1 MSEKKTVSFNNIA
14 FQNGVIAGL
23 VCIIFTLILY
33 VVNSELILSLW
44 FLIAYSFIVAFK
56 IITANVIRKRQHNYI
71 SFRQGL
77 KYTFMIS
84 AVSLFIWISFNG
96 VLFKYIDRELIEIS
110 KVKSIERTIRWME
123 KAKMPDKEIDIAVEK
138 AKNQS
143 YEPNLKFM
151 SLNYAG
157 SCVVGFIYS
166 LIISGIF
173 YLTTRHNDPALQPVL
188 NFEEE
193 SQQTET

>member
-1 MSEKKTVSFNNIA
+1 
-14 FQNGVIAGL
+14 
-23 VCIIFTLILY
+23 
-33 VVNSELILSLW
+33 
-44 FLIAYSFIVAFK
+44 
-56 IITANVIRKRQHNYI
+56 
-71 SFRQGL
+71 
-77 KYTFMIS
+77 
-84 AVSLFIWISFNG
+84 
-96 VLFKYIDRELIEIS
+96 
-110 KVKSIERTIRWME
+110 ME
-123 KAKMPDKEIDIAVEK
+123 KAKVSDKEIDIAVEK

-143 YEPNLKFM
+143 YEPTLKFM

-173 YLTTRHNDPALQPVL
+173 YLTTRHNDPALQPVI